1 MDTELN
7 LQTYFRLGMLVLLAL
22 AIGLPFLLN
31 EYWLYLSVIII
42 IYIITAM
49 ALNVCLGYLGLLN
62 LGYTA
67 MFGVAGYITALLT
80 IKAGLSEWIGLIA
93 ALGGVVLLSLAIGSV
108 ALRLKGVYFI
118 LVMVAFLGICGGTA
132 LSASDI
138 TGGSSGL
145 GRLPIPSIM
154 GLEFST
160 TFKYYY
166 LALAVLLICL
176 YVVYRLVNSRVGRA
190 MAAVRDNEDLANS
203 QGINPFKYKMIG
215 FVTTG
220 LLAGTGGWLYAHF
233 LRFIDPGIFGFGL
246 LFDTV
251 FAVLIGGAGT
261 LGGPIVGSLFVV
273 LVPQLLGKIPVENIE
288 SIRYVIF
295 SVLLLVTILRMPQGI
310 WGWFKAR
317 YNYRYKMSRAIIM
330 RSPYCLLDEDL
341 IP

>member
-1 MDTELN
+1 
-7 LQTYFRLGMLVLLAL
+7 VL
-22 AIGLPFLLN
+22 
-31 EYWLYLSVIII
+31 II

-80 IKAGLSEWIGLIA
+80 IKAGMSEWIGLIA
-93 ALGGVVLLSLAIGSV
+93 ALGGVGLVSLAIGSV

-118 LVMVAFLGICGGTA
+118 LVMVAFLGICAGTV

-166 LALAVLLICL
+166 LALVVLLICL

-190 MAAVRDNEDLANS
+190 MIAVRDNEDLANS
-203 QGINPFKYKMIG
+203 QGINPFRYKMIA
-215 FVTTG
+215 FITTG
-220 LLAGTGGWLYAHF
+220 LLAATAGWLYAHF
-233 LRFIDPGIFGFGL
+233 LRFIDPGILGFSI
-246 LFDTV
+246 LFDTT
-251 FAVLIGGAGT
+251 FAVLVGGAGT

-273 LVPQLLGKIPVENIE
+273 IVPQLLGKIPVDNIE
-288 SIRYVIF
+288 AIRYVIF
-295 SVLLLVTILRMPQGI
+295 TVLLVVAIVRMPQGI
-310 WGWFKAR
+310 WGWVKAR
-317 YNYRYKMSRAIIM
+317 YNYRYKMARFITL
-330 RSPYCLLDEDL
+330 RDPYCLLDEDL
-341 IP
+341 VP

>member
-1 MDTELN
+1 MDIELN
-7 LQTYFRLGMLVLLAL
+7 LRTYSLIGMGVLLGL

-31 EYWLYLSVIII
+31 EYWLYLSVVII
-42 IYIITAM
+42 IYIILAM
-49 ALNVCLGYLGLLN
+49 SLNLCLGYLGLLN

-67 MFGVAGYITALLT
+67 MFGVAGYTTALLT
-80 IKAGLSEWIGLIA
+80 IRAGLSEWIGLIA
-93 ALGGVVLLSLAIGSV
+93 ALGVVVLISLAIGSI

-132 LSASDI
+132 VSASGI

-166 LALAVLLICL
+166 LALVIMLICL

-190 MAAVRDNEDLANS
+190 MIAVRDNEDLANS
-203 QGINPFKYKMIG
+203 QGINPLRYKMIG

-220 LLAGTGGWLYAHF
+220 LLAATAGWLYAHF
-233 LRFIDPGIFGFGL
+233 VRFIDPSVLGFSM
-246 LFDTV
+246 LFDTA
-251 FAVLIGGAGT
+251 FAVLVGGAGT

-273 LVPQLLGKIPVENIE
+273 IVPQLLGKIPVENIE
-288 SIRYVIF
+288 AIRYIIF
-295 SVLLLVTILRMPQGI
+295 TVLLVVTIVRMPQGI
-310 WGWFKAR
+310 WGWVKAR
-317 YNYRYKMSRAIIM
+317 YNYRYKMARFITL
-330 RSPYCLLDEDL
+330 RNPYCLLEEDL
-341 IP
+341 VP

>member
-1 MDTELN
+1 MELELN
-7 LQTYFRLGMLVLLAL
+7 LRTYSLLGMLALLGL
-22 AIGLPFLLN
+22 AVGLPFLLN
-31 EYWLYLSVIII
+31 EYWLYLLVIII

-49 ALNVCLGYLGLLN
+49 GLNVCLGYLGLLN

-80 IKAGLSEWIGLIA
+80 IKAGLSEWVGLIA
-93 ALGGVVLLSLAIGSV
+93 ALGGVGLVSLAIGSV

-118 LVMVAFLGICGGTA
+118 LVMVGICGGTA
-132 LSASDI
+132 LSASVI

-166 LALAVLLICL
+166 LALVILLICL

-190 MAAVRDNEDLANS
+190 MIAVRDNEDLANS
-203 QGINPFKYKMIG
+203 QGINPFRYKMIG

-220 LLAGTGGWLYAHF
+220 LLVATGGWLYAHF
-233 LRFIDPGIFGFGL
+233 LRFIDPGVFGFSL
-246 LFDTV
+246 LFDTA
-251 FAVLIGGAGT
+251 FAVLVGGAGT

-273 LVPQLLGKIPVENIE
+273 LVPKLLGKIPVENIE
-288 SIRYVIF
+288 GIRYVIF
-295 SVLLLVTILRMPQGI
+295 TVLLVVTIVRMPQGI
-310 WGWFKAR
+310 WGWLKAR
-317 YNYRYKMSRAIIM
+317 YNYRYKMARFITL
-330 RSPYCLLDEDL
+330 RNPYCLLDEDL
-341 IP
+341 VP